1 MSYQAQNFPS
11 PHHDGSDL
19 YVSNSAPQIGDHVV
33 LKVRVPLGDKATKIW
48 VRLFHDGEPR
58 TFELKKG
65 KASTVETWW
74 SVSIEIFNPLTH
86 YRFLL
91 VDKGTYRWL
100 NGEGVF
106 HRDVVDREDFQ
117 IIAKPGYPEWI
128 KSAIFYQIFPDRFA
142 KSQAK
147 RDLPAWAVPKDW
159 NSLPTGR
166 GPNVSTEFYGG
177 DFAGIQQHLSHLEDL
192 GVNAIYFTPF
202 FPARS
207 AHRYDASS
215 FEHVDPLLGG
225 DEAFLEFSK
234 VAHEKGFRI
243 MGDLT
248 SNHCGLGHEW
258 IQTALKNPDA
268 KERDFFYWDK
278 AIRHGYVGWWGVAS
292 LPKLN
297 YTSPLLQEKMYAGAD
312 SIVKKWLKPPFS
324 NDGWRIDVGNMTG
337 RHGVQDLNQQV
348 TRGIRNAMDET
359 NPDAWLVAENADH
372 SPSDLDGFGW
382 HGTMN
387 YVGFARPVWGWLSKA
402 AKFADDFMGLP
413 APIPTFPGESMVEMM
428 RSFAAGIPW
437 RSLTASMLLLDSHD
451 TARFRTVTGRDR
463 ARHIAGATMLL
474 SYPGV
479 PSIFAGDEIGLEG
492 EWGED
497 SRRTIDWEHPKKWDQ
512 ELFAEFKKLIAVR
525 KESDALC
532 NGGIRWVDVKPNSI
546 AYLRESKKESVLV
559 FVARSAGRYQI
570 NLKPYGY
577 TVKKTLYGPAAKSQ
591 LISIVS
597 AGAVS
602 GIWRVQ

>member
-1 MSYQAQNFPS
+1 LSYQAQNFLS

-19 YVSNSAPQIGDHVV
+19 YVSNSAPQIGERVE
-33 LKVRVPLGDKATKIW
+33 LKIRVPKGDKATKIW

-58 TFELKKG
+58 TFELKK
-65 KASTVETWW
+65 SRTTPVESWW
-74 SVSIEIFNPLTH
+74 SVSIEILNPVTH
-86 YRFLL
+86 YRFLS

-117 IIAKPGYPEWI
+117 IIANPKYPDWI
-128 KSAIFYQIFPDRFA
+128 KHAIFYQIFPDRFA
-142 KSQAK
+142 SSGKK
-147 RDLPAWAVPKDW
+147 RELPSWAVPMEW
-159 NSLPTGR
+159 NVPPTGH
-166 GPNVSTEFYGG
+166 GPDVSTEFYGG
-177 DFAGIQQHLSHLEDL
+177 DFEGVQAHLSHLEEL

-202 FPARS
+202 FPAKS

-215 FEHVDPLLGG
+215 FAHVDPLLGG
-225 DEAFLEFSK
+225 DEAFFEFSQ
-234 VAHEKGFRI
+234 VARDKGFRI

-248 SNHCGLGHEW
+248 TNHCGLGHEW
-258 IQTALKNPDA
+258 IQTALKNPAA

-297 YTSPLLQEKMYAGAD
+297 YNSQLLREKMYAASD
-312 SIVKKWLKPPFS
+312 SIVKKWLKPPYS
-324 NDGWRIDVGNMTG
+324 TDGWRIDVGNMTG
-337 RHGVQDLNQQV
+337 RYLDEDMNQEI
-348 TRGIRNAMDET
+348 TRGIRNAVEET
-359 NPDAWLVAENADH
+359 NSQAWLVAENADH

-387 YVGFARPVWGWLSKA
+387 YVGFARPVWGWLSKN
-402 AKFADDFMGLP
+402 AKFADNFMGLP
-413 APIPTFPGESMVEMM
+413 APIPTFPAESMVEMM

-451 TARFRTVTGRDR
+451 TARFRSVTGRDR
-463 ARHIAGATMLL
+463 SRHIAGATMLL
-474 SYPGV
+474 TYPGV

-497 SRRTIDWEHPKKWDQ
+497 ARRTINWDNRKKWDQ
-512 ELFAEFKKLIAVR
+512 ELFSEFKKLIAVR
-525 KESDALC
+525 KNSDALTA
-532 NGGIRWVDVKPNSI
+532 GGLRWVDVKPNSI
-546 AYLRESKKESVLV
+546 AYLRESEKESVLV
-559 FVARSAGRYQI
+559 FVARSAGSYKV

-577 TVKKTLYGPAAKSQ
+577 TVKKTLYGPDANSQ
-591 LISIVS
+591 QISITTK
-597 AGAVS
+597 GAVS
-602 GIWRVQ
+602 GIWRLK

>member
-1 MSYQAQNFPS
+1 MSYQSQNFLS

-19 YVSNSAPQIGDHVV
+19 YISDSAPQIGDQVR
-33 LKVRVPLGDKATKIW
+33 LKVRVPKGDKATKIW

-65 KASTVETWW
+65 KAGEVETWW
-74 SVSIEIFNPLTH
+74 SVSIEILNPVTH

-106 HRDVVDREDFQ
+106 SREVVDREDFQ
-117 IIAKPGYPEWI
+117 IIAKPEYPDWI
-128 KSAIFYQIFPDRFA
+128 KHAVFYQIFPDRFA
-142 KSQAK
+142 NSGVK
-147 RDLPAWAVPKDW
+147 RDLPTWAVPKEW

-166 GPNVSTEFYGG
+166 GPNVSVEYYGG
-177 DFAGIQQHLSHLEDL
+177 DFEGVAQHLDHLTEL
-192 GVNAIYFTPF
+192 GVNAIYFTPY

-215 FEHVDPLLGG
+215 FDHVDPLLGG
-225 DEAFLEFSK
+225 DDAFIEFSRA
-234 VAHEKGFRI
+234 AHKSGFRI

-248 SNHCGLGHEW
+248 TNHCGLGHEW
-258 IQTALKNPDA
+258 IQTSLKNPDA

-278 AIRHGYVGWWGVAS
+278 SIRHGYVGWWGHAS

-297 YTSPLLQEKMYAGAD
+297 YKSPLLREKMYSGPD
-312 SIVKKWLKPPFS
+312 SIVKKWLKGPFL

-337 RHGVQDLNQQV
+337 RYREQDINQEV
-348 TRGIRNAMDET
+348 ARGIRTAMDEV

-372 SPSDLDGFGW
+372 SPSDLDGFSW
-382 HGTMN
+382 HGSMN
-387 YVGFARPVWGWLSKA
+387 YVGFARPVWGWLSKS

-413 APIPTFPGESMVEMM
+413 APIPTFPGEAMVEML

-451 TARFRTVTGRDR
+451 TARFRTVTGCDR
-463 ARHIAGATMLL
+463 ARHLAGVSMLL
-474 SYPGV
+474 TYPGV

-497 SRRTIDWEHPKKWDQ
+497 ARRTIDWNDSKKWDQ
-512 ELFAEFKKLIAVR
+512 ELFVEFKKLIAIR
-525 KESDALC
+525 KKSSALT
-532 NGGIRWVDVKPNSI
+532 NGGIRWVDVKPDSI
-546 AYLRESKKESVLV
+546 AYLRESAKESVLV
-559 FVARSAGRYQI
+559 FIARSAGKHQL

-577 TVKKTLYGPAAKSQ
+577 TVKETLYGPPAKSQ
-591 LISIVS
+591 LISFTS
-597 AGAVS
+597 KGAAS
-602 GIWRVQ
+602 GIWRVK

>member
-19 YVSNSAPQIGDHVV
+19 YVSSSAPQIGDHVV
-33 LKVRVPLGDKATKIW
+33 LKVRVPRGDKATKIW

-65 KASTVETWW
+65 KANSVETWW
-74 SVSIEIFNPLTH
+74 SVSIEILNPLTH

-147 RDLPAWAVPKDW
+147 PDLPSWAVPKDW

-177 DFAGIQQHLSHLEDL
+177 DFEGIQQHLSHLEDL

-225 DEAFLEFSK
+225 DEAFFEFSN
-234 VAHEKGFRI
+234 VAREKGFRI

-348 TRGIRNAMDET
+348 MRGIRNAMDET

-387 YVGFARPVWGWLSKA
+387 YVGFARPVWGWLSKS

-413 APIPTFPGESMVEMM
+413 APIPTFPAESMVEMM

-492 EWGED
+492 EWGRGFKADHRLGPPREMGP
-497 SRRTIDWEHPKKWDQ
+497 RVVCAVQ
-512 ELFAEFKKLIAVR
+512 ETDCRAQ
-525 KESDALC
+525 
-532 NGGIRWVDVKPNSI
+532 GI
-546 AYLRESKKESVLV
+546 
-559 FVARSAGRYQI
+559 
-570 NLKPYGY
+570 
-577 TVKKTLYGPAAKSQ
+577 
-591 LISIVS
+591 
-597 AGAVS
+597 
-602 GIWRVQ
+602 